1 MTESKKI
8 KISLLSAVFVCMA
21 FCVRAETEDL
31 QTYKQALETCWQKW
45 DTKSAESDIEILSI
59 INQTE
64 SCMKKVGYSLIDH
77 FYIKNQEQM
86 KQNFDAFIL
95 ATNQIEKGMSMQSD
109 LGFQNYT
116 SIKEI
121 SAASSSLHLIKKVIE
136 DMIACISWDLDDK

>member
-8 KISLLSAVFVCMA
+8 KISFLSIVFLCVS
-21 FCVRAETEDL
+21 FCVRAETTDL
-31 QTYKQALETCWQKW
+31 KTYNQALETCWQKW
-45 DTKSAESDIEILSI
+45 DTKAAVSDAEILGI

-64 SCMKKVGYSLIDH
+64 NCMKNVGYSLINR
-77 FYIKNQEQM
+77 FYAKNHTQM

-95 ATNQIEKGMSMQSD
+95 ATNQIEKDMYTRSD

-116 SIKEI
+116 SIKEV
-121 SAASSSLHLIKKVIE
+121 SAASSSLHLIKKVIK